1 MIIILNIRLEVV
13 ILVVREVDFVILK
26 LEMSIILNVGI
37 VLEKWF
43 LFFLSLA

>member
-13 ILVVREVDFVILK
+13 ILIRMVNFVILK
-26 LEMSIILNVGI
+26 LEMSIILNVGF
-37 VLEKWF
+37 VLEKGF

>member
-13 ILVVREVDFVILK
+13 ILIRMVNFVILK
-26 LEMSIILNVGI
+26 LEMSIILNVGL
-37 VLEKWF
+37 VLEKGF